1 MQQRKHV
8 DIFMEKSPSAP
19 RSRKRNPR
27 ALPLYTQ
34 VKELL
39 IRDVVEGRWKAGAI
53 LPSEFDL
60 ADEFGVS
67 QGTIRKA
74 LDELSDE
81 NIVFRRQGKGTFIT
95 KTTPQNSLFH
105 YFHITR
111 NDGLHAIPRSL
122 TVSIDEIAAVAAV
135 NQELQCEKEATL
147 FFIQRIRFLEN
158 IRALFERIYLP
169 CELFAG
175 LARERQLP
183 DALYNFYEREHGVTI
198 HRAEDRI
205 KAKAADKSIARH
217 LEIPVATPVL
227 AIERKAYRLDGRAVE
242 YRISYCESSRYHY
255 FVKLN

>member
-1 MQQRKHV
+1 M
-8 DIFMEKSPSAP
+8 
-19 RSRKRNPR
+19 RKRSPR
-27 ALPLYTQ
+27 ALPLYVQ

-39 IRDVVEGRWKAGAI
+39 IRDIVEGRWKAGAI

-60 ADEFGVS
+60 SAEFGVS

-81 NIVFRRQGKGTFIT
+81 HIVFRRQGKGTFIT

-111 NDGLHAIPRSL
+111 NDGLREAPRSL
-122 TVSIDEIAAVAAV
+122 TVSVAEVAAIATV
-135 NQELQCEKEATL
+135 NRELQCEQDAPL
-147 FFIQRIRFLEN
+147 ILIQRIRFLDTM
-158 IRALFERIYLP
+158 RALFERIYLP
-169 CELFAG
+169 CELFPG

-183 DALYNFYEREHGVTI
+183 DALYNFYEREYSVTV

-205 KAKAADKSIARH
+205 KAQAADDVIAGY
-217 LEIPVATPVL
+217 LELPVATPVL
-227 AIERKAYRLDGRAVE
+227 AIERKAYRLDGLTVE